1 MYRETRLETQ
11 GTMIDLNKLQA
22 DVVALKEQDVSTIS
36 ADELR
41 DYQLT
46 IARMNKA
53 LGDAMAKTSQK
64 EHDYDMDEVKQY
76 IDTILSE
83 CWECRTVALVGW
95 DKFSD
100 AQKLRR
106 FSSLISLCVKQS
118 NFKEGFKKQFPSLST
133 QYSAIDNAKSLQE
146 LRSACRAMVGPLKL
160 AREHK
165 EYKDKYDALFGNTVL
180 MTEYNELLEKLEDT
194 EELLAETRRVNAE
207 IIGLFEPTVQLEGK
221 ELLDAIE
228 TFKTEHGCTDTEA
241 CKPFNVSR
249 TTLHRLRK
257 EFKCKDTAQ

>member
-11 GTMIDLNKLQA
+11 GTMIDLIKLQA
-22 DVVALKEQDVSTIS
+22 DVAALKEQDVSNMS
-36 ADELR
+36 DDERR

-53 LGDAMAKTSQK
+53 LVDAMAKTSQK
-64 EHDYDMDEVKQY
+64 EHSYDMDELKTY
-76 IDTILSE
+76 IDAILSE
-83 CWECRTVALVGW
+83 CWECRTVSLGLW
-95 DKFSD
+95 SKFDD

-106 FSSLISLCVKQS
+106 FSSLITLCVKQS
-118 NFKEGFKKQFPSLST
+118 NFKEGFKKQFPALSV
-133 QYSAIDNAKSLQE
+133 QHSAIENAKTLQE
-146 LRSACRAMVGPLKL
+146 LRKACRAMVGPLKL
-160 AREHK
+160 ARDYEH
-165 EYKDKYDALFGNTVL
+165 YKTSYDALYGNTVL
-180 MTEYNELLEKLEDT
+180 MSEYNELLEKLEAT

-207 IIGLFEPTVQLEGK
+207 IIGLFEPAVQLEGK

-228 TFKTEHGCTDTEA
+228 TFKTEHQCTDTEA

-257 EFKCKDTAQ
+257 EFRCKDTTQ